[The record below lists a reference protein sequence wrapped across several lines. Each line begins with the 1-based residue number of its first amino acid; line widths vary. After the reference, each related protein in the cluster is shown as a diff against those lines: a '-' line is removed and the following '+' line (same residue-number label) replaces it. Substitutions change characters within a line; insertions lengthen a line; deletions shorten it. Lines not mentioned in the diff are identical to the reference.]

1 MEGVTGGHGRWG
13 GITEGKEYIVGLV
26 AEEGQVTEVFVR
38 DDRFN
43 LLGEMTFAVLIK
55 YKSKR
60 G

>member
-1 MEGVTGGHGRWG
+1 MEGVTGGHGG
-13 GITEGKEYIVGLV
+13 GEEWLEGKEYIVGLV

-43 LLGEMTFAVLIK
+43 LLGEMTFAVLIE